1 MTWILI
7 LEVLS
12 DFLGSDEEILKEA
25 FVVIVSVQV
34 SLGDVQVADFV
45 LNIFVELKLREF
57 LETSLENFGSM
68 DLHFRGFLNKRFL
81 LQFLLE
87 FVGFLPVILGKGL
100 AEGVNS
106 LVKCLDLVLFILAK
120 YVKCLDF
127 LVNVLLF
134 CDLNGLF
141 DEGIWGKFL
150 TLALNID
157 LGNMLS
163 GNFMVFKVVNHFLLV
178 LLGVF

>member
-87 FVGFLPVILGKGL
+87 FVSFLPVILGKGL

-141 DEGIWGKFL
+141 DEGIWGKIL

-157 LGNMLS
+157 LSNMLS
-163 GNFMVFKVVNHFLLV
+163 GDFMVFKVVNHFLLV

>member
-1 MTWILI
+1 
-7 LEVLS
+7 
-12 DFLGSDEEILKEA
+12 
-25 FVVIVSVQV
+25 
-34 SLGDVQVADFV
+34 
-45 LNIFVELKLREF
+45 
-57 LETSLENFGSM
+57 
-68 DLHFRGFLNKRFL
+68 
-81 LQFLLE
+81 LE
-87 FVGFLPVILGKGL
+87 FDSLVEVILVKGL

-120 YVKCLDF
+120 YVKCLNF